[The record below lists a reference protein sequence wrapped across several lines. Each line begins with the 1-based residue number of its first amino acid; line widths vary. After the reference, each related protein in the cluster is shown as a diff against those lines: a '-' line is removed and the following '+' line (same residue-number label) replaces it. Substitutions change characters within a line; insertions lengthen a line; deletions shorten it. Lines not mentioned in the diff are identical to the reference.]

1 MATKY
6 TPATIA
12 KALSAF
18 GVGTIGAAVAA
29 AHGIDLSQL
38 GFGEWLGA
46 VGAGLTGAG
55 AVFVTP
61 NKSTEPEAPPVS
73 PADQVITHLPQ
84 VVQEAQDKLAELEKV
99 KDAVGTALGQLPV
112 IGGEAQQVFDSIRL
126 P

>member
-18 GVGTIGAAVAA
+18 GVGTIGAAIAA
-29 AHGIDLSQL
+29 AHGVDLSQL

-61 NKSTEPEAPPVS
+61 NKSTEPEAAPVS
-73 PADQVITHLPQ
+73 PAEQVITHLPT
-84 VVQEAQDKLAELEKV
+84 VIQEAEDKLNELQKV
-99 KDAVGTALGQLPV
+99 KDAFGSIIGQVPI
-112 IGGEAQQVFDSIRL
+112 IGSEAQQVFDSIKI